1 MTAVS
6 SEVSAFLLATLQGAG
21 ISAMSLPNSLRGKRP
36 TWVEVDLNRLESN
49 FLALRKLL
57 PRSVKIM
64 AVIKA
69 DAYGHG
75 AVPVALRLQQL
86 GVDAQAVAILEEA
99 LVLRKAGVNCPLLL
113 LNGFWPGQ
121 EEEILHHRLTP
132 VIFRP
137 DMLQNLEKAAARAER
152 PVAYHLEVNTGISRL
167 GVEWEEAATLVTKQI
182 QSPWMRCEGVFTH
195 FSVAEN
201 LQDGSTKTQLER
213 FMGFLAVASEGGWQS
228 SWRHAANSAG
238 ILNFRQSWMDGVR
251 PGLVVFG
258 VNPLPVPQDLL
269 ELAPVLCFKTQVM
282 QVRMVRRGCS
292 IGYGNS
298 FTVNRDSRI
307 ATLSVGYADGLM
319 RALSNCGYVLIRGQR
334 LPIVGKI
341 SMDLTLV
348 DATEATH
355 VDVGDETV
363 LIGKQGDR
371 EIRVE
376 ELAGLVQTI
385 PYEILT
391 RIGARVPRVYLE

>member
-1 MTAVS
+1 
-6 SEVSAFLLATLQGAG
+6 
-21 ISAMSLPNSLRGKRP
+21 MSLPDSLRGRRP

-49 FLALRKLL
+49 FLAVRKLL

-75 AVPVALRLQQL
+75 AAPVALRLQQL
-86 GVDAQAVAILEEA
+86 GADALAVAILEEA
-99 LVLRKAGVNCPLLL
+99 LVLRNAGVNCPLLL

-121 EEEILHHRLTP
+121 EEDIIHHELTP

-137 DMLQNLEKAAARAER
+137 EMLQSLEKAAARAER
-152 PVAYHLEVNTGISRL
+152 PVTYHLEVNTGISRL
-167 GVEWEEAATLVTKQI
+167 GVEWEEAAALVTNQV
-182 QSPWMRCEGVFTH
+182 QSTWTRCEGVFTH

-213 FMGFLAVASEGGWQS
+213 FTRFLAAAGEGGWQS
-228 SWRHAANSAG
+228 PWRHAANSAG

-251 PGLVVFG
+251 PGLAIYG
-258 VNPLPVPQDLL
+258 VNPLPVPQSLL
-269 ELAPVLCFKTQVM
+269 ELAPVLSFKTQVM
-282 QVRMVRRGCS
+282 QVRTVQRGCAV
-292 IGYGNS
+292 GYGNS
-298 FTVNRDSRI
+298 FTASRDSRI

-348 DATEATH
+348 DVTEAGQTE
-355 VDVGDETV
+355 VGDEAV
-363 LIGKQGDR
+363 LIGKQGNL

-376 ELAGLVQTI
+376 ELAGLAQTI

-391 RIGARVPRVYLE
+391 RIGARVPRVYLR